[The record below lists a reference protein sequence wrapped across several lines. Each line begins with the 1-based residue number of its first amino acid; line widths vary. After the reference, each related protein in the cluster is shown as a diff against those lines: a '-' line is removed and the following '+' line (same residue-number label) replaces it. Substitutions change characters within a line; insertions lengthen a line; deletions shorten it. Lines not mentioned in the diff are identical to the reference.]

1 MEVSVQFE
9 TRNNS
14 LSWKAGLL
22 LTLGCASQAAS
33 QDQGIVH
40 DAEYFILEAQNG
52 SVWQVE
58 DQQLDAKLAELREK
72 YQTPPN
78 LIHLMWDDQPFGAVG
93 IPAMQQIR
101 GYETPNL
108 NQMAEE
114 GMLFTRMYTEPA
126 CTPTRAAAW
135 TGQYAVRSSM
145 FSVGF
150 PVEYEGIAAENIT
163 IAEVLSDAGYA
174 TGFFGKTHLGDIE
187 EAYPHNQGYDEAFTA
202 LYNQS
207 TSLWNIEAEAAN
219 AVVGLKTEL
228 LPENPYQKD
237 KEFLQ
242 DGYVFYVE
250 GTKGGPTREW
260 CGTSNECYRAF
271 DAEARD
277 RTFDFIRRNAEEGNP
292 FYAAW
297 WPMWISFLPDPNKE
311 TLQRGLVGEAYHK
324 YLDPDVG
331 QLISLLN
338 ELGIAENTLVIAMS
352 DNGPMTHNP
361 PAGAGLGEGPFRGG
375 KGDFLEGGVR
385 VAAQA
390 WWPGMI
396 EEGQIVGDII
406 HVTDLFTT
414 FARIGGAL
422 EFVPKDRVIDGVDQ
436 TSLLING
443 DSFSRRDSVM
453 IYSGPNLGASVKDHY
468 KMHWISSDPSQ
479 ASAGITSVFDLLN
492 DHREVNP
499 IVVGGFHFKEPFRRM
514 RARHEQWIARYPH
527 LPRAYGPAYTGI
539 ENARP
544 ETVALSN
551 PPEALNNL
559 PFGLLDFI
567 EQLPNLPFDPSGDVG
582 LDSK

>member
-1 MEVSVQFE
+1 MFTFVRPLESVF
-9 TRNNS
+9 
-14 LSWKAGLL
+14 
-22 LTLGCASQAAS
+22 LGYVLAAILGASAVFAQNGT
-33 QDQGIVH
+33 DIIH
-40 DAEYFILEAQNG
+40 DAEYYILEAQNG
-52 SVWQVE
+52 TVWQVE
-58 DQQLDAKLAELREK
+58 DDQLDTKLAELREK
-72 YQTPPN
+72 YGTPPN

-93 IPAMQQIR
+93 IPALQQIR

-108 NQMAEE
+108 NQMAAE

-135 TGQYAVRSSM
+135 TGQYAVRSGM
-145 FSVGF
+145 YTVGF
-150 PVEYEGIAAENIT
+150 PVEYEGIAAENVT
-163 IAEVLSDAGYA
+163 IAEVLSEAGYS

-187 EAYPHNQGYDEAFTA
+187 ESYPHNQGYDEAFTA

-207 TSLWNIEAEAAN
+207 TSLWNVEAEAAN

-228 LPENPYQKD
+228 LPKNPYKKD
-237 KEFLQ
+237 ATFLQ

-260 CGTSNECYRAF
+260 CGTSNECYRSF
-271 DAEARD
+271 DTEARN
-277 RTFDFIRRNAEEGNP
+277 RTFDFIRRNAEAGKP

-297 WPMWISFLPDPNKE
+297 WPMWISFIPDPKKE

-331 QLISLLN
+331 QLMDLLE
-338 ELGIAENTLVIAMS
+338 ELGISENTLVIAMS

-396 EEGQIVGDII
+396 EQGQVVGDII

-414 FARIGGAL
+414 FARLGGAL
-422 EFVPKDRVIDGVDQ
+422 EFVPTDRVIDGVDQ
-436 TSLLING
+436 TSLLLNG
-443 DSFSRRDSVM
+443 DSFSRRDSLM
-453 IYSGPNLGASVKDHY
+453 IYAGPQLAASVKDHY
-468 KMHWISSDPSQ
+468 KMHWVSADPSQ
-479 ASAGITSVFDLLN
+479 AAAGITSVFDLLN
-492 DHREVNP
+492 DHRETNP

-514 RARHEQWIARYPH
+514 RARHEQWIAKYPH
-527 LPRAYGPAYTGI
+527 LARGYGPAYTSI

-544 ETVALSN
+544 ETVALSD
-551 PPEALNNL
+551 PPEALKNL
-559 PFGLLDFI
+559 PFDLLDFI
-567 EQLPNLPFDPSGDVG
+567 QQLPNLPFDPSGDVG
-582 LDSK
+582 FDFD